1 MAPRTII
8 SIVSAGD
15 IIPFDGTIIDGVALV
30 DESAET
36 GVSKPVLLDNAE
48 GRNNALANT
57 LIVDGW
63 LKIESPLDARMRDRT
78 ENDKPPVDEVPWD
91 DMPEPDNGKS
101 SPGNRGGAIAFAICV
116 ALIIGSVPGALVLA
130 ATSSTSFAVS
140 VGIVAFL
147 LGLYES
153 LSPPLR

>member
-8 SIVSAGD
+8 SIVTAGD

-36 GVSKPVLLDNAE
+36 GVSKPVLLDATE

-78 ENDKPPVDEVPWD
+78 ENDKPPVNEVPWD
-91 DMPEPDNGKS
+91 DMPEFANDVKPPVSKMS
-101 SPGNRGGAIAFAICV
+101 AIVFAICV
-116 ALIIGSVPGALVLA
+116 ALVIGCA
-130 ATSSTSFAVS
+130 
-140 VGIVAFL
+140 
-147 LGLYES
+147 LGLGGILLDLYQWITA
-153 LSPPLR
+153 PLR